1 MAKVKIVS
9 DNYFEYPIEEY
20 VKELV
25 DIARD
30 IFSRQEIM
38 YRVPFKELD
47 DISFELDEFPD
58 ESIEVFNQKYSYVQ
72 SHYSRVSFILMQV
85 KKELK
90 FWSEYKGRLKSLYR
104 KAKNKL
110 LIENPEIKML
120 RNKEMQDAALQNQ
133 LDSLMDLM
141 ESIDTVID
149 SLKYDVDIVSIKLDS
164 LDKANV
170 NLNRQQKVVEDEMAL
185 NGIIGVRGV
194 QVRMRNN

>member
-1 MAKVKIVS
+1 MAKIKIIS
-9 DNYFEYPIEEY
+9 DEHFQYPIEDY
-20 VKELV
+20 IKELI

-30 IFSRQEIM
+30 VFYRKEIM
-38 YRVPFKELD
+38 YGVPFKELD
-47 DISFELDEFPD
+47 EIKFELDEFPD
-58 ESIEVFNQKYSYVQ
+58 ESIEIFNQKYAYVQ
-72 SHYSRVSFILMQV
+72 NHYSRVCYILMQV

-90 FWSEYKGRLKSLYR
+90 FWTEYKGRLKSLYR

-120 RNKEMQDAALQNQ
+120 RNKEMQDAAIQNQ
-133 LDSLMDLM
+133 LDDLMDLM
-141 ESIDTVID
+141 ESLDTVID